1 MDNQNQNLDTNELDA
16 AHDAFLELEE
26 AVMEQATGLRDR
38 AAAGLPEAITKLLEA
53 FEAYQNLSHQVSKK
67 SN

>member
-38 AAAGLPEAITKLLEA
+38 AAAGLPEAITNLLEA
-53 FEAYQNLSHQVSKK
+53 FEAYPNLSHQLSKK